1 MDSCGGEPTRKWPLP
16 TAILAV
22 LLTAWA
28 GTYWTT
34 CRRSAEPPLSSRP
47 PRSPQYEKHYVT
59 PQQLAAAG
67 AMSAQSP
74 GLVATIAHDG
84 RRRTWQELSGGDP
97 VVVVFIKKG
106 CPCNVEFE
114 PFFHRLYRAYRR
126 SVRFIG
132 VIDGGVDT
140 ARRYA
145 EDNQVPYLVLADPE
159 RVLIS
164 RFRAEN
170 GAYVA
175 LVTSAEVLDT
185 LWPGCSAEMMRE
197 LSRRI
202 AELAGVEEQPIETTD
217 LPAALTTGCPFA
229 S

>member
-1 MDSCGGEPTRKWPLP
+1 MDSCGREPTRKWALP
-16 TAILAV
+16 TALIAV
-22 LLTAWA
+22 LLTGWA
-28 GTYWTT
+28 GIFWTMG
-34 CRRSAEPPLSSRP
+34 RRSADSPPTSRP
-47 PRSPQYEKHYVT
+47 PQSPPYEKHYVT
-59 PQQLAAAG
+59 PQQLSAAG
-67 AMSAQSP
+67 AMSAQSL
-74 GLVATIAHDG
+74 GLVATVAHDG
-84 RRRTWQELSGGDP
+84 RRRTWQELSGGHP

-114 PFFHRLYRAYRR
+114 PFFHRLYRAYAE
-126 SVRFIG
+126 SVRFVG
-132 VIDGGVDT
+132 VIDGGVET
-140 ARRYA
+140 ARWYA
-145 EDNQVPYLVLADPE
+145 EDNHVPYLVLADPE

-175 LVTSAEVLDT
+175 LVTPAEVLDT

-202 AELAGVEEQPIETTD
+202 AYLAGVEEQSIDTTD
-217 LPAALTTGCPFA
+217 LPTALTTGCPFA